1 MIQIEYTAYLNS
13 RRTHEDYNSYVVMYA
28 TKKGARGFGK
38 MVNTLF
44 VG

>member
-1 MIQIEYTAYLNS
+1 MKIIL
-13 RRTHEDYNSYVVMYA
+13 NSYVVMYA
-28 TKKGARGFGK
+28 TKKGVRGFGK